1 MTTASA
7 PRHQNQNGVTRPAS
21 GTVTGRVWDF
31 ADELQRMMGRP
42 PSRSEV
48 MAKGAAAG
56 INDNTVHTQYGHWR
70 RFHGLRGRL
79 SEPSATPGAVAVETR
94 IVKKLANQVVG
105 NAGLYYVCYR
115 LSLAGWNAMPT
126 SRNAKG
132 IDILAYNQA
141 GDDFRT
147 IQVKALS
154 KRNPVPLG
162 TVLPAFIAQHIVIC
176 QGVLKEP
183 PRCFVL
189 SGEDVRRRAHRGFKD
204 GQESYWL
211 QPKAYEEFLDK
222 WDRIGSGC
230 EG

>member
-1 MTTASA
+1 MATGTT
-7 PRHQNQNGVTRPAS
+7 
-21 GTVTGRVWDF
+21 
-31 ADELQRMMGRP
+31 
-42 PSRSEV
+42 
-48 MAKGAAAG
+48 AG
-56 INDNTVHTQYGHWR
+56 INENTVHTQYGHWR
-70 RFHGLRGRL
+70 RFHGLRGRV
-79 SEPSATPGAVAVETR
+79 SQPSAAPGAGVVETR
-94 IVKKLANQVVG
+94 IVKKLSNQVVG
-105 NAGLYYVCYR
+105 NAELYYVCYR

-147 IQVKALS
+147 VQVKSLS

-176 QGVLKEP
+176 QRVLDEP

-189 SGEDVRRRAHRGFKD
+189 SGEDVRQRAHPALKD

-211 QPKAYEEFLDK
+211 QPKAYEEFLDR

-230 EG
+230 DG